1 LQGFPMRSSKPNL
14 LVGTEVLEGESL
26 KELARHSTVFKLSD
40 FTNSSLAEVLPKID
54 ALLVFSWPKELTSEN
69 LEKMT
74 NLKFVQSILAG
85 VNHIPFTSLSE
96 GVRVSSNAGAYS
108 EEVAEYAWALL
119 LAAAKRVVQLQV
131 SLKEEKWTLRRT
143 LDAGTEITIL
153 HDKVLGIL
161 GLGGIGNA
169 VAKIAKGFQVQVYA
183 YARKPSHRTGIKV
196 FSGDK
201 GLQQLLRQSD
211 AVILALPLTNQT
223 TRIIDDKRLSQMKS
237 DAILVNIARGELVDE
252 KALYDHL
259 TENPTFR
266 YATDVWWYKES
277 RESLKTDYPFLS
289 LPNFIGT
296 PHVSGPSGSATGRP
310 ARLAVDNTI
319 RFLKGLKPKNIVDPK
334 EYLTSYPY

>member
-1 LQGFPMRSSKPNL
+1 MRSSKPNL
-14 LVGTEVLEGESL
+14 LVGTDILDDENL
-26 KELARHSTVFKLSD
+26 KKLARHSTVFKLSD
-40 FTNSSLAEVLPKID
+40 FTTGSLTEVLPKID

-74 NLKFVQSILAG
+74 NLKFIQSILAG
-85 VNHIPFTSLSE
+85 VNHIPFASLNK
-96 GVRVSSNAGAYS
+96 GVTVSSNAGAYS

-119 LAAAKRVVQLQV
+119 LAAAKRVVQLHV

-161 GLGGIGNA
+161 GFGGIGNA
-169 VAKIAKGFQVQVYA
+169 VAKIAKGFRVQVCA
-183 YARKPSHRTGIKV
+183 YARKPAHLTGIKV

-211 AVILALPLTNQT
+211 VIVLALPLTNQT
-223 TRIIDDKRLSQMKS
+223 TKMINGQKLSQMKS

-259 TENPTFR
+259 TANPNFR

-289 LPNFIGT
+289 LPNFTGT

-310 ARLAVDNTI
+310 ARVAVENTL
-319 RFLKGLKPKNIVDPK
+319 RFLNGLRPRNVVDPG